1 MVLLENFNISLF
13 ETRNHVVGF
22 ILTFLLFSFSLL
34 DCTSVDASHYGGLS
48 AKHAPLRWKQFG
60 IASIL
65 GGIPRIFWR
74 RRGRNFPQMSIKMSA
89 TSAKKQKQKQVKGS
103 TDMQLASFEN
113 LRHLLASRESSAKK
127 NLQILS
133 QTNLKKKMW
142 TKKNRV
148 KPCTNHQEERER
160 MLSLESLA
168 SHQRCQESL
177 ERLFLPSHISIR
189 NKTRNI
195 EWFPCARSNLWHP
208 SGILRILKKKPIGNP
223 VKPWKKNDNNWLK
236 LIENHEQV
244 KTQRKTSKNPLE
256 PVETR

>member
-74 RRGRNFPQMSIKMSA
+74 RRGRNFPQMNIKMSA

-133 QTNLKKKMW
+133 QTNLKKKCEQ
-142 TKKNRV
+142 KKQSQTLYESSRRKRTDAFV
-148 KPCTNHQEERER
+148 GIPSIPSKMPRIPRE
-160 MLSLESLA
+160 A
-168 SHQRCQESL
+168 
-177 ERLFLPSHISIR
+177 LFAITH
-189 NKTRNI
+189 
-195 EWFPCARSNLWHP
+195 FH
-208 SGILRILKKKPIGNP
+208 
-223 VKPWKKNDNNWLK
+223 
-236 LIENHEQV
+236 
-244 KTQRKTSKNPLE
+244 
-256 PVETR
+256 